1 MADFDPEGNPYPD
14 APDAPDAPE
23 ADANNVR
30 NLETERRRRRV
41 RPAIAAG
48 AGMGAL
54 NGPGS
59 IGASFWGM
67 LHPGR
72 VQAEAAAVGAE
83 IPSRIDIISG
93 AAGDIAT
100 TADAAVQDAIAA
112 GETAIG
118 AVGKYG
124 PWLVAGVVAWLVLR
138 EWEKLK

>member
-1 MADFDPEGNPYPD
+1 MPTFDAAGNPLPD
-14 APDAPDAPE
+14 EPE
-23 ADANNVR
+23 TQADADNVR

-41 RPAIAAG
+41 RPAAQV
-48 AGMGAL
+48 GMGAL

-59 IGASFWGM
+59 IGASIWEM
-67 LHPGR
+67 LHPGQI
-72 VQAEAAAVGAE
+72 QAEAAAVGAE

-112 GETAIG
+112 GESAVG

-124 PWLVAGVVAWLVLR
+124 PWLVAGVVAWLVLH